1 MKACYNNYKKI
12 DDVLLSTV
20 QMLLGWRIHMSF
32 IHFYVANL
40 SMNTGHSVRDIVVA
54 EGKKTKQLL

>member
-1 MKACYNNYKKI
+1 
-12 DDVLLSTV
+12 
-20 QMLLGWRIHMSF
+20 MSF

-54 EGKKTKQLL
+54 EGKKTKYLL